1 MATIPTLSDVCAKA
15 LRLPC
20 SPALLPR
27 LVKVLEDDDA
37 PASELEA
44 IIALDPALAAAT
56 LRLANSAYMSGG
68 RTVDDLAGAIMRLG
82 QKEVYRLAALSL
94 TSRWMTLPIEGYGW
108 GPGDYCR
115 HSFCVAVAAEH
126 LASVIGRVDPAV
138 AYTAGLLHEIG
149 KLAIAHACGEHFPAI
164 RAHQQ
169 EQQCA
174 WLHAE
179 SAVLGYNHAEAGAA
193 LLQGWQ
199 FSPTLVAA
207 SEHLQFP
214 GQAPED
220 VLPMVAH
227 VHAARYLAACMGAGV
242 SEDGFLFALDSAL
255 LAEQGFTS
263 DLLDA
268 ALPEVLERATKVFH
282 DRLSH
287 GAVAF

>member
-1 MATIPTLSDVCAKA
+1 MATIPTLSEVCEKA

-37 PASELEA
+37 SASELEA
-44 IIALDPALAAAT
+44 IITLDPALAAAT

-68 RTVDDLAGAIMRLG
+68 RTVDDLSSAIMRLG

-94 TSRWMTLPIEGYGW
+94 TSRWMTLPIEGYRW
-108 GPGDYCR
+108 EPGDYCR

-126 LASVIGRVDPAV
+126 LASVIGRVAPAI

-164 RAHQQ
+164 RVHQQ

-174 WLHAE
+174 WLQAE
-179 SAVLGYNHAEAGAA
+179 SAVLGYNHAEAGGA
-193 LLQGWQ
+193 LLRGWQ
-199 FSPTLVAA
+199 FSPSLVAV
-207 SEHLQFP
+207 SEHLHQP
-214 GQAPED
+214 GQAPAE
-220 VLPMVAH
+220 LRPLTAH
-227 VHAARYLAACMGAGV
+227 VHAARYLAASMGAGV
-242 SEDGFLFALDSAL
+242 SEDGFLFALDSGL
-255 LAEQGFTS
+255 LAEHGFTS

-287 GAVAF
+287 GVVTF